1 VWSEEEGAMKI
12 QEILKQPEDKS
23 LEFKKEIPKNRQNLL
38 KTVVAFANGAG
49 GHIYVGVNDDR
60 TVTGIKEEPFDLEEM
75 LSSILYDSIS
85 PIPNVFFQTAA
96 FEDKIIFII
105 RILPGVNKP
114 YYLKK
119 LGPEGGIFV
128 RIGSTNRK
136 ADSQVAAELRRQA
149 RNISL
154 DQEIDPSFDCD
165 ILDMRLLEKFIESR
179 GLKIKPTL
187 DYLIK
192 IKAAQRYNHTSHP
205 TIGGILLF
213 CSALPD
219 EYSYA
224 GFRVSRFKAENRA
237 ELINSTTINDGL
249 LAMPEKIMDFVR
261 LYVERRIEI
270 SALRRKEDY
279 DIPLPAI
286 REGILNAICHRDY
299 SVTGSDNKLDIFSD
313 RIEITSPGT
322 LPLGITLQ
330 DLGEG
335 ISEVRNRLIVKIF
348 REAGYVEQ
356 LGTGIMRIKDAC
368 RKSALPEPGFEET
381 GNFFKVTIFRAR
393 LPLSPDLKEVY
404 ELIKQ
409 GLPLGSR
416 EIARKLNVH
425 QNTALKRLRQLEE
438 KGLVNKQGS
447 GPRVRYAV

>member
-1 VWSEEEGAMKI
+1 MKI

-38 KTVVAFANGAG
+38 KTVVAFANGSG

-60 TVTGIKEEPFDLEEM
+60 TVTGIKEEPFDLEEK
-75 LSSILYDSIS
+75 LSSIIYDSIS
-85 PIPNVFFQTAA
+85 PIPNLFFQTTA
-96 FEDKIIFII
+96 FEDKVIFII
-105 RILPGVNKP
+105 RILPGANKP

-119 LGPEGGIFV
+119 LGPEDGIFV

-136 ADSQVAAELRRQA
+136 ADSQVSAELRRQA

-165 ILDMRLLEKFIESR
+165 ILDRRLLEKFIELR
-179 GLKIKPTL
+179 GLKTKPTL
-187 DYLIK
+187 DYFIK
-192 IKAAQRYNHTSHP
+192 IRAAQRYDHTCHP
-205 TIGGILLF
+205 TIGGVLLF
-213 CSALPD
+213 CSTLPD

-224 GFRVSRFKAENRA
+224 RFRVSRFKAGNRA
-237 ELINSTTINDGL
+237 DLINSTTINDGL
-249 LAMPEKIMDFVR
+249 LAMPEKIMDFVQ
-261 LYVERRIEI
+261 LYMERKIEI

-299 SVTGSDNKLDIFSD
+299 SITGADNNLDIFSD

-322 LPLGITLQ
+322 LPLGITLK

-335 ISEVRNRLIVKIF
+335 ISEVRNRLIVRIF

-356 LGTGIMRIKDAC
+356 LGTGIMRIKEAC
-368 RKSALPEPGFEET
+368 RINALPEPKFEET
-381 GNFFKVTIFRAR
+381 GNFFKATIFRAR
-393 LPLSPDLKEVY
+393 LTISPDLEDVY

-409 GLPLGSR
+409 RAPLGSK
-416 EIARKLNVH
+416 EIAGELSIH
-425 QNTALKRLRQLEE
+425 QNTVLKRLKQLEE
-438 KGLVNKQGS
+438 KGLIYKHGS
-447 GPRVRYAV
+447 GPRVRYSI

>member
-1 VWSEEEGAMKI
+1 MKI
-12 QEILKQPEDKS
+12 QEILKQPEGKT

-38 KTVVAFANGAG
+38 KTVIAFANGSG

-60 TVTGIKEEPFDLEEM
+60 TVTGIRDEPLDLEEK
-75 LSSILYDSIS
+75 LSSIIYDSIS
-85 PIPNVFFQTAA
+85 PIPNVFFQTSA

-105 RILPGVNKP
+105 RILPGANKP

-136 ADSQVAAELRRQA
+136 ADSQVTAELRRQA

-165 ILDMRLLEKFIESR
+165 ILDMRLLEKFTELR

-187 DYLIK
+187 DYLVK
-192 IKAAQRYNHTSHP
+192 IKAAQRYDHTCHP

-213 CSALPD
+213 CSTLPD

-224 GFRVSRFKAENRA
+224 RFRVSRFKAENRA
-237 ELINSTTINDGL
+237 DLINSSTINDGL

-261 LYVERRIEI
+261 LYMEKKVEI
-270 SALRRKEDY
+270 SALQRKEDY
-279 DIPLPAI
+279 DIPLPTI

-299 SVTGSDNKLDIFSD
+299 SITGADNKLDIFSD

-335 ISEVRNRLIVKIF
+335 ISEVRNRFIVKIF

-356 LGTGIMRIKDAC
+356 LGTGIMRIKEAC
-368 RKSALPEPGFEET
+368 RTNRLPEPKFEET
-381 GNFFKVTIFRAR
+381 GNFFKATIFRAR
-393 LPLSPDLKEVY
+393 LTLSLDLEDVY

-409 GLPLGSR
+409 GIPLGSK
-416 EIARKLNVH
+416 EIAMKLNIH
-425 QNTALKRLRQLEE
+425 QNTALKRLSRLEE
-438 KGLVNKQGS
+438 KGLIHKQGS
-447 GPRVRYAV
+447 GPRVRYSV

>member
-1 VWSEEEGAMKI
+1 MKI

-49 GHIYVGVNDDR
+49 GNIYVGVNDDR
-60 TVTGIKEEPFDLEEM
+60 TVAGIKEEPFDLEEK
-75 LSSILYDSIS
+75 LASIIYDSIS
-85 PIPNVFFQTAA
+85 PIPNVFFQTTA
-96 FEDKIIFII
+96 FEDKVIFII
-105 RILPGVNKP
+105 RILPGANKP

-119 LGPEGGIFV
+119 LGIEGGIFV

-154 DQEIDPSFDCD
+154 DQEIDQSFDCD
-165 ILDMRLLEKFIESR
+165 ILDRRLLEKFIELR
-179 GLKIKPTL
+179 GLKTKPTL
-187 DYLIK
+187 DYFIK
-192 IKAAQRYNHTSHP
+192 IKAAQRYDHTCHP

-213 CSALPD
+213 CSTLPD
-219 EYSYA
+219 EYSYSR
-224 GFRVSRFKAENRA
+224 FRVSRFKAENRGD
-237 ELINSTTINDGL
+237 LINSTTINCGL
-249 LAMPEKIMDFVR
+249 LEMPERIMDFVQ
-261 LYVERRIEI
+261 LYMEKKVEI
-270 SALRRKEDY
+270 SALRRKEKY

-348 REAGYVEQ
+348 RETGYIEQ
-356 LGTGIMRIKDAC
+356 LGTGIMRIKEAC
-368 RKSALPEPGFEET
+368 RNNALPEPRFEEM
-381 GNFFKVTIFRAR
+381 GNFFKAIIFRAR
-393 LPLSPDLKEVY
+393 LPLSPDLEDVY
-404 ELIKQ
+404 GLIKQ
-409 GLPLGSR
+409 RAPLGSK
-416 EIARKLNVH
+416 EIAGELSIH
-425 QNTALKRLRQLEE
+425 QNTVLKRLKQLEE
-438 KGLVNKQGS
+438 KGLIYKHGS
-447 GPRVRYAV
+447 GPRVKYSI

>member
-1 VWSEEEGAMKI
+1 MKI
-12 QEILKQPEDKS
+12 QEILKQPESKT
-23 LEFKKEIPKNRQNLL
+23 LEFKKEIPKNRRNLL

-60 TVTGIKEEPFDLEEM
+60 TVTGIKDEPFDLEEK
-75 LSSILYDSIS
+75 LASIIYDSIL
-85 PIPNVFFQTAA
+85 PIPNVFFQTAV
-96 FEDKIIFII
+96 FENKVIFII
-105 RILPGVNKP
+105 RVLPGANKP

-119 LGPEGGIFV
+119 LGPEDGIFL

-136 ADSQVAAELRRQA
+136 ADSQSVAELRRQA

-165 ILDMRLLEKFIESR
+165 ILDVQLLEKFIELR
-179 GLKIKPTL
+179 GLKTKPGI
-187 DYLIK
+187 DYFIK
-192 IKAAQRYNHTSHP
+192 IKAAQRYDHTCHP
-205 TIGGILLF
+205 TIGGLLLF
-213 CSALPD
+213 CSTLPD

-224 GFRVSRFKAENRA
+224 RFRVSRFKAENRA
-237 ELINSTTINDGL
+237 DLINSIIINDGL

-261 LYVERRIEI
+261 LYMEKKIEI

-299 SVTGSDNKLDIFSD
+299 SITGADNKLDIFSD

-322 LPLGITLQ
+322 LPPGITLQ
-330 DLGEG
+330 DLGDG

-356 LGTGIMRIKDAC
+356 LGTGIMRIKEGC
-368 RKSALPEPGFEET
+368 RTNALPEPKFEEI
-381 GNFFKVTIFRAR
+381 GNFFKTIIFRAR
-393 LPLSPDLKEVY
+393 LAISPELEDVF

-409 GLPLGSR
+409 GISLGSK
-416 EIARKLNVH
+416 EIAANLNIH

-438 KGLVNKQGS
+438 KGLIHKQGS
-447 GPRVRYAV
+447 GPRVRYSV

>member
-1 VWSEEEGAMKI
+1 MKI
-12 QEILKQPEDKS
+12 REILKQPEDKS

-38 KTVVAFANGAG
+38 KTVVAFANGTG

-60 TVTGIKEEPFDLEEM
+60 TVTGIKEEPFDLEEK
-75 LSSILYDSIS
+75 LSSIIYDSIS
-85 PIPNVFFQTAA
+85 PIPNVFFQTATL
-96 FEDKIIFII
+96 EDKVIFII
-105 RILPGVNKP
+105 RILPGANKP

-119 LGPEGGIFV
+119 LGPEDGVFV

-136 ADSQVAAELRRQA
+136 ADSQVVAELRRQA

-154 DQEIDPSFDCD
+154 DQEIDPSFDCE
-165 ILDMRLLEKFIESR
+165 ILDRRLLDKFIESR

-187 DYLIK
+187 GYLVK
-192 IKAAQRYNHTSHP
+192 IKAAQRYDHACHP

-213 CSALPD
+213 CFTLPD

-224 GFRVSRFKAENRA
+224 RFRVSRFKAENRA

-261 LYVERRIEI
+261 LYMERKIEI

-286 REGILNAICHRDY
+286 REEILNAICHRDY
-299 SVTGSDNKLDIFSD
+299 SIAGADNKLDIFSD

-330 DLGEG
+330 DLGDG
-335 ISEVRNRLIVKIF
+335 ISEVRNRFIVKIF
-348 REAGYVEQ
+348 REAWYVEQ
-356 LGTGIMRIKDAC
+356 LGTGIMRIKEAC
-368 RKSALPEPGFEET
+368 RTNALPEPKFEET
-381 GNFFKVTIFRAR
+381 GNFFKATIFRAR
-393 LPLSPDLKEVY
+393 LTLSPDFEDVF

-409 GLPLGSR
+409 GIPLGSK
-416 EIARKLNVH
+416 EIAENLNIH

-438 KGLVNKQGS
+438 KGLIHKQGS
-447 GPRVRYAV
+447 GPRVRYSV

>member
-1 VWSEEEGAMKI
+1 MKI
-12 QEILKQPEDKS
+12 REILKQPEDKS
-23 LEFKKEIPKNRQNLL
+23 LEFKKEIPKNRQHLL
-38 KTVVAFANGAG
+38 KTVVAFANGTG
-49 GHIYVGVNDDR
+49 GHIYVGVNNDR
-60 TVTGIKEEPFDLEEM
+60 TVTGIKEEPFDLEEK
-75 LSSILYDSIS
+75 LSSIIYDSIS
-85 PIPNVFFQTAA
+85 PIPNVFFQTATL
-96 FEDKIIFII
+96 EDKVIFII
-105 RILPGVNKP
+105 RILPGANKP

-119 LGPEGGIFV
+119 LGPEDGVFV

-136 ADSQVAAELRRQA
+136 ADSQVVAELRRQA

-154 DQEIDPSFDCD
+154 DQEIDPSFDCE
-165 ILDMRLLEKFIESR
+165 ILDRRLLDKFIESR

-187 DYLIK
+187 GYLVK
-192 IKAAQRYNHTSHP
+192 IKAAQHYDHACHP

-213 CSALPD
+213 CSTLPD

-224 GFRVSRFKAENRA
+224 RFRVSRFKAENRA

-261 LYVERRIEI
+261 LYMERKIEI

-299 SVTGSDNKLDIFSD
+299 SIAGADNKLDIFSD
-313 RIEITSPGT
+313 RLEITSPGT

-348 REAGYVEQ
+348 REAGYIEQ
-356 LGTGIMRIKDAC
+356 LGTGIMRIKEAC
-368 RKSALPEPGFEET
+368 RKNALPEPKFEET
-381 GNFFKVTIFRAR
+381 SNFFKVTIFRTR
-393 LPLSPDLKEVY
+393 LTLSPDLKDVY

-409 GLPLGSR
+409 RAPLGSK
-416 EIARKLNVH
+416 EIARKLNIH
-425 QNTALKRLRQLEE
+425 QNTALKRLRWLEG
-438 KGLVNKQGS
+438 KGLIHKHGS
-447 GPRVRYAV
+447 GPRVRYSI

>member
-1 VWSEEEGAMKI
+1 MKI

-38 KTVVAFANGAG
+38 KTVAAFANGSG
-49 GHIYVGVNDDR
+49 GYIYVGVNDDR
-60 TVTGIKEEPFDLEEM
+60 TVAGIKEEPFDLEEK
-75 LSSILYDSIS
+75 LSSIIYDSIS
-85 PIPNVFFQTAA
+85 PIPNVFFQTTA
-96 FEDKIIFII
+96 FEDKVIFII
-105 RILPGVNKP
+105 RILPGANKP

-119 LGPEGGIFV
+119 LGPEDGIFV

-136 ADSQVAAELRRQA
+136 ADSQVTAELRRQA

-154 DQEIDPSFDCD
+154 DQEIDPSFDCE
-165 ILDMRLLEKFIESR
+165 ILDRRLLERFIESR
-179 GLKIKPTL
+179 GLKIKPAL
-187 DYLIK
+187 GYLVK
-192 IKAAQRYNHTSHP
+192 IKAAQRYDHVCHP

-213 CSALPD
+213 CSTLPD

-224 GFRVSRFKAENRA
+224 RFRVSRFKAENRA
-237 ELINSTTINDGL
+237 ELINSTTISDGL
-249 LAMPEKIMDFVR
+249 LAMPEKVMDFVR
-261 LYVERRIEI
+261 LYMERKIEI

-299 SVTGSDNKLDIFSD
+299 SIAGSDNKLDIFSD
-313 RIEITSPGT
+313 RLEITSPGT
-322 LPLGITLQ
+322 LPLGITLH

-348 REAGYVEQ
+348 REAGYIEQ
-356 LGTGIMRIKDAC
+356 LGTGIMRIKEAC
-368 RKSALPEPGFEET
+368 RKNALPEPKFEET

-393 LPLSPDLKEVY
+393 LTLSPDLEVIY

-409 GLPLGSR
+409 GVPLGSR
-416 EIARKLNVH
+416 EIAGKLNIH
-425 QNTALKRLRQLEE
+425 QNTALKRLKQLEE
-438 KGLVNKQGS
+438 KGLIYKQGS
-447 GPRVRYAV
+447 GPHVRYSV

>member
-1 VWSEEEGAMKI
+1 MKI
-12 QEILKQPEDKS
+12 QEILKQTEGKT
-23 LEFKKEIPKNRQNLL
+23 LEFKREIPKNRQNLL
-38 KTVVAFANGAG
+38 KAVVAFANGTG

-60 TVTGIKEEPFDLEEM
+60 TVTGIKEEPFDLEEK
-75 LSSILYDSIS
+75 LSSIMYDSIS
-85 PIPNVFFQTAA
+85 PIPNVFFQTVA
-96 FEDKIIFII
+96 FEDKLIFII
-105 RILPGVNKP
+105 RILPGANKP

-119 LGPEGGIFV
+119 LGPEDGVFV
-128 RIGSTNRK
+128 RVGSTNRK
-136 ADSQVAAELRRQA
+136 ADSQGAAELRRQA

-165 ILDMRLLEKFIESR
+165 VLDMRLLEKFIDSR

-187 DYLIK
+187 DYFLK
-192 IKAAQRYNHTSHP
+192 IKAAQRYDHTCHP

-213 CSALPD
+213 CSTLPD

-224 GFRVSRFKAENRA
+224 RFRVSRFKAENRA
-237 ELINSTTINDGL
+237 DLINSTTINDGL

-261 LYVERRIEI
+261 LYMERKIEI

-299 SVTGSDNKLDIFSD
+299 SIAGSDNKLDIFSD
-313 RIEITSPGT
+313 RLEITSPGT

-348 REAGYVEQ
+348 REAGYIEQ
-356 LGTGIMRIKDAC
+356 LGTGIMRIKEAC
-368 RKSALPEPGFEET
+368 RKNALPEPKFEET
-381 GNFFKVTIFRAR
+381 GNFFKVTIFRTQMT
-393 LPLSPDLKEVY
+393 LSPDLEGVY
-404 ELIKQ
+404 DLIKQ
-409 GLPLGSR
+409 GAPLGSK
-416 EIARKLNVH
+416 EIAEKLNIH
-425 QNTALKRLRQLEE
+425 QNTALKRLKQLEE
-438 KGLVNKQGS
+438 KGLIHKQGS
-447 GPRVRYAV
+447 GPRVRYSV

>member
-1 VWSEEEGAMKI
+1 MKI

-38 KTVVAFANGAG
+38 KTVVAFANGTG

-60 TVTGIKEEPFDLEEM
+60 TVTGIKEEPFDLEEK
-75 LSSILYDSIS
+75 LSSIIYDSIS

-96 FEDKIIFII
+96 SEDKVIFII
-105 RILPGVNKP
+105 RILPGANKP

-119 LGPEGGIFV
+119 LGPERGIFV
-128 RIGSTNRK
+128 RIGSTNRG
-136 ADSQVAAELRRQA
+136 ADPQVAAELRRQA

-165 ILDMRLLEKFIESR
+165 ILDRRLLEKFIELR
-179 GLKIKPTL
+179 GLKTKPSL
-187 DYLIK
+187 DYFVK
-192 IKAAQRYNHTSHP
+192 IKAAQRYDHTCHP

-213 CSALPD
+213 CSTLPD

-224 GFRVSRFKAENRA
+224 RFRVSRFKAENRA
-237 ELINSTTINDGL
+237 ELINSTPINDGL

-356 LGTGIMRIKDAC
+356 LGTGIMRIKEAC
-368 RKSALPEPGFEET
+368 RKNALPEPKFEET

-393 LPLSPDLKEVY
+393 LTLSPDLEDVY

-409 GLPLGSR
+409 GIPLGSR
-416 EIARKLNVH
+416 EIAGKLNVH
-425 QNTALKRLRQLEE
+425 QNTVLKRLRQLEE
-438 KGLVNKQGS
+438 KGLVYKQGS
-447 GPRVRYAV
+447 GPRVRYSI

>member
-1 VWSEEEGAMKI
+1 MKI
-12 QEILKQPEDKS
+12 QEILKQPESKT

-60 TVTGIKEEPFDLEEM
+60 TIPGVKGEPFDLEEK
-75 LSSILYDSIS
+75 LASIIYDSIS
-85 PIPNVFFQTAA
+85 PIPNVFFQTVA

-105 RILPGVNKP
+105 RILPGANKP

-119 LGPEGGIFV
+119 LGPEGGIFL
-128 RIGSTNRK
+128 RMGSTNRK
-136 ADSQVAAELRRQA
+136 ADSQSVAELRRQA

-165 ILDMRLLEKFIESR
+165 ILDVQLLEKFIELR
-179 GLKIKPTL
+179 GLKTKPGI
-187 DYLIK
+187 DYFIK
-192 IKAAQRYNHTSHP
+192 IKTAQRYDHTCHP
-205 TIGGILLF
+205 TIGGLLLF
-213 CSALPD
+213 CSTLPD

-224 GFRVSRFKAENRA
+224 RFRVSRFKAENRA
-237 ELINSTTINDGL
+237 DLINSIIINDGL

-261 LYVERRIEI
+261 LYMEKKIEI

-299 SVTGSDNKLDIFSD
+299 SITGADNKLDIFSD

-322 LPLGITLQ
+322 LPSGITLQ
-330 DLGEG
+330 DLGDG

-356 LGTGIMRIKDAC
+356 LGTGIMRIKEGC
-368 RKSALPEPGFEET
+368 RTNALPEPKFEEI
-381 GNFFKVTIFRAR
+381 GNFFKTIIFRAR
-393 LPLSPDLKEVY
+393 LAISPELEDVF

-409 GLPLGSR
+409 GISLGSK
-416 EIARKLNVH
+416 EIAANLNIH

-438 KGLVNKQGS
+438 KGLIHKQGS
-447 GPRVRYAV
+447 GPRVRYSV

>member
-1 VWSEEEGAMKI
+1 MKI
-12 QEILKQPEDKS
+12 REILKQPEDKS

-38 KTVVAFANGAG
+38 KTVVAFANGTG
-49 GHIYVGVNDDR
+49 GHIYVGVNNDR
-60 TVTGIKEEPFDLEEM
+60 TVTGIKEEPFDLEEK
-75 LSSILYDSIS
+75 LSSIIYDSIS
-85 PIPNVFFQTAA
+85 PIPNVFFQTTA
-96 FEDKIIFII
+96 FEDKVIFII

-136 ADSQVAAELRRQA
+136 ADSQVVAELRRQA

-154 DQEIDPSFDCD
+154 DQEIEPSFNCD
-165 ILDMRLLEKFIESR
+165 ILDMRLLEKFIELR
-179 GLKIKPTL
+179 GLKTKPTL
-187 DYLIK
+187 DYFIK
-192 IKAAQRYNHTSHP
+192 IKAAQRYDHACHP
-205 TIGGILLF
+205 TIGGVLLF

-224 GFRVSRFKAENRA
+224 RFRVSRFKAENRA
-237 ELINSTTINDGL
+237 DLINSITIDEGL
-249 LAMPEKIMDFVR
+249 LAMPEKIMDFAR
-261 LYVERRIEI
+261 LYLEKRIEV
-270 SALRRKEDY
+270 SALLRKEDY

-299 SVTGSDNKLDIFSD
+299 SITGADNKLDIFSD
-313 RIEITSPGT
+313 RLEITSPGV

-356 LGTGIMRIKDAC
+356 LGTGIMRIKEAC
-368 RKSALPEPGFEET
+368 RKNALPEPRFEET
-381 GNFFKVTIFRAR
+381 GNFFKVTIFRRR
-393 LPLSPDLKEVY
+393 LTLSPDVKDVY
-404 ELIKQ
+404 ELIRQ
-409 GLPLGSR
+409 ETPLGSK
-416 EIARKLNVH
+416 EIARKLNIH
-425 QNTALKRLRQLEE
+425 QNTALKRLRWLEE
-438 KGLVNKQGS
+438 KGLIHKQGS
-447 GPRVRYAV
+447 GPRVRYSI

>member
-1 VWSEEEGAMKI
+1 MVE
-12 QEILKQPEDKS
+12 
-23 LEFKKEIPKNRQNLL
+23 
-38 KTVVAFANGAG
+38 
-49 GHIYVGVNDDR
+49 
-60 TVTGIKEEPFDLEEM
+60 
-75 LSSILYDSIS
+75 SSAYPRDSIS
-85 PIPNVFFQTAA
+85 PIPNLYFQTSA

-105 RILPGVNKP
+105 RVLPGANKP

-165 ILDMRLLEKFIESR
+165 ILDRRLLEKFIEFR
-179 GLKIKPTL
+179 GLKIKPNL
-187 DYLIK
+187 DYFVK
-192 IKAAQRYNHTSHP
+192 IKAAQRYDHTCHP
-205 TIGGILLF
+205 TIDGILLF
-213 CSALPD
+213 CSTLPD

-224 GFRVSRFKAENRA
+224 RFRVSRFKAENRA
-237 ELINSTTINDGL
+237 DLINSTTINDGL

-261 LYVERRIEI
+261 LYMEKKMEI
-270 SALRRKEDY
+270 SALQRKEDY

-299 SVTGSDNKLDIFSD
+299 SLTGADNKLDIFSD

-335 ISEVRNRLIVKIF
+335 ISEVRNRFIVKIF

-356 LGTGIMRIKDAC
+356 LGTGIMRIKEAC
-368 RKSALPEPGFEET
+368 RTNALPEPKFEEM
-381 GNFFKVTIFRAR
+381 GNFFKVTIFSSR
-393 LPLSPDLKEVY
+393 LPLSPDLEDVHD
-404 ELIKQ
+404 LIRP
-409 GLPLGSR
+409 GAPSGSR
-416 EIARKLNVH
+416 EIAEKLNIH
-425 QNTALKRLRQLEE
+425 QNTALKRLKQLEE
-438 KGLVNKQGS
+438 KGLIHKQGS
-447 GPRVRYAV
+447 GPRVRYSV

>member
-1 VWSEEEGAMKI
+1 MKI
-12 QEILKQPEDKS
+12 QEILKQTEGKT
-23 LEFKKEIPKNRQNLL
+23 LEFKRGIPKNRQNLL
-38 KTVVAFANGAG
+38 KAVVAFANGTG

-60 TVTGIKEEPFDLEEM
+60 TVTGIKEEPFDLEEK
-75 LSSILYDSIS
+75 LSSIMYDSIS
-85 PIPNVFFQTAA
+85 PIPNVFFQTVA
-96 FEDKIIFII
+96 FEDKLIFII
-105 RILPGVNKP
+105 RILPGANKP

-119 LGPEGGIFV
+119 LGPEDGVFV
-128 RIGSTNRK
+128 RVGSTNRK
-136 ADSQVAAELRRQA
+136 ADSQGAAELRRQA

-165 ILDMRLLEKFIESR
+165 VLDMRLLEKFIESR

-187 DYLIK
+187 DYFVK
-192 IKAAQRYNHTSHP
+192 IKAAQRYDHTCHP

-213 CSALPD
+213 CSTLPD

-224 GFRVSRFKAENRA
+224 RFRVSRFKAENRA
-237 ELINSTTINDGL
+237 DLINSTTINDGL

-261 LYVERRIEI
+261 LYMERKIEI

-299 SVTGSDNKLDIFSD
+299 SIAGSDNKLDIFSD
-313 RIEITSPGT
+313 RLEITSPGT

-348 REAGYVEQ
+348 REAGYIEQ
-356 LGTGIMRIKDAC
+356 LGTGIMRIKEAC
-368 RKSALPEPGFEET
+368 RKNALPEPKFEET
-381 GNFFKVTIFRAR
+381 GNFFKVTIFRTR
-393 LPLSPDLKEVY
+393 MTLSPDLEGVY
-404 ELIKQ
+404 DLIKQ
-409 GLPLGSR
+409 GAPLGSK
-416 EIARKLNVH
+416 EIAEKLNIH
-425 QNTALKRLRQLEE
+425 QNTALKRLKQLEE
-438 KGLVNKQGS
+438 KGLIHKQGS
-447 GPRVRYAV
+447 GPRVRYSV